1 VLSFAEAS
9 RVSDNPSFF
18 VDFDT
23 ASAVGRIIFWS
34 TGNYDLT
41 VQKLDAAEPVAI
53 SGWPKL
59 VSDENFEGV
68 FDRFLTL
75 VRECC

>member
-1 VLSFAEAS
+1 
-9 RVSDNPSFF
+9 
-18 VDFDT
+18 VDFDH

-41 VQKLDAAEPVAI
+41 VQQLDEAEPVYI
-53 SGWPKL
+53 SGWPKR

-68 FDRFLTL
+68 FGRFVAL
-75 VRECC
+75 VRECG